1 MTTRR
6 TDREAWRG
14 AVGRSVAGAAVLLL
28 LCGDALSAQ
37 APTRSRA
44 ATQPGAA
51 SAGAWSLPEPSVL
64 VERALARIV
73 SQDKPGGIPMASY
86 AQRYVGRDETID
98 AVRRF
103 LGRSVEL
110 APTAFAAV
118 TGWTDSR
125 MAAFPACTN
134 VECPPPVNS
143 VWLAVTRIERGDLP
157 HEVNVWYTTN
167 FAAYTEA
174 GVQKNAYAFCERWLR
189 VGGVWRYDG
198 FIRVNSVSVPG

>member
-1 MTTRR
+1 M
-6 TDREAWRG
+6 
-14 AVGRSVAGAAVLLL
+14 LFL
-28 LCGDALSAQ
+28 LCGDTLMAQ
-37 APTRSRA
+37 APARTASR
-44 ATQPGAA
+44 PGAA

-64 VERALARIV
+64 VERVLARIV
-73 SQDKPGGIPMASY
+73 SQDKPGGVPMATY
-86 AQRYVGRDETID
+86 PLRYIGREETID

-110 APTAFAAV
+110 APTAFSAV
-118 TGWTDSR
+118 MGWSDSR
-125 MAAFPACTN
+125 MAAFPTCTGAD
-134 VECPPPVNS
+134 CPPPVNA
-143 VWLAVTRIERGDLP
+143 VWLAVTRIDRGDLP

-174 GVQKNAYAFCERWLR
+174 GVQKSAYAFCERWLR